1 MNISKKTLMSFL
13 MALTSLIA
21 MAQPYYHVMKQD
33 GNNLTEETM
42 YNAKNYKIRVDMVE
56 PKKKIE
62 GEPES
67 EPESEPE
74 KPKDAIG
81 GKITIESY
89 DCNKSKLKRSFYF
102 TNKGNVYYDS
112 STGKFGF
119 EENQFDYPV
128 YSEYYS
134 EKKYNHCGLFNWC
147 GNLSTSIGTLFIGY
161 VSNATETTFYFA
173 NPDNLGRL
181 QEDLGNERWAVLSY
195 CEWDY
200 VLYTLGERGWTVDD
214 KMCYLIDTT
223 PNKSLLSELRRKN
236 SGNPRNLS
244 IEEFKSYEAR
254 GLVCL
259 PACGCRLRSSV
270 YSQGSYG
277 YYWSCTPDMYK
288 ETGELLCFG
297 TYASGGPYWANY
309 GGHYTS
315 AAVRLVILAD

>member
-1 MNISKKTLMSFL
+1 MNISKKALMSFL

-21 MAQPYYHVMKQD
+21 MAQPYYHVMKQG

-62 GEPES
+62 G

-102 TNKGNVYYDS
+102 TNKGNLYYDN

-119 EENQFDYPV
+119 EESQLDYPV
-128 YSEYYS
+128 GSTYHDQKGDRCGFFSWSQYLKACIYSGHTY
-134 EKKYNHCGLFNWC
+134 C
-147 GNLSTSIGTLFIGY
+147 IGT
-161 VSNATETTFYFA
+161 TETDFYIA

-181 QEDLGNERWAVLSY
+181 QEDLGNERWAVLSA

-200 VLYTLGERGWTVDD
+200 VINYLSERGWTVDG
-214 KMCYLIDTT
+214 KICLLIDTT
-223 PNKSLLSELRRKN
+223 PNKSLLSELRHKN

-259 PACGCRLRSSV
+259 PACGTRLTWNI
-270 YSQGSYG
+270 YSQGSSG
-277 YYWSCTPDMYK
+277 RYWSCTPY
-288 ETGELLCFG
+288 
-297 TYASGGPYWANY
+297 SGDDRSYNLY
-309 GGHYTS
+309 FTS
-315 AAVRLVILAD
+315 DSHSMDNCYNSTAAAVRLVILAD